1 MAAFLFNS
9 YQTRRVYQNLYIR
22 KLLKTIDKKIPIYYN
37 VFRTRAKTRKE
48 VFMIYEFEKVVDH
61 IRIDDDHE
69 EDITEKVYVETTD
82 DEQCEVLAAFVAED
96 FFRDG
101 NKETVRNLKKFIK
114 FAGIQETLEDLYYDD
129 LYDYFREQNKHK
141 LV

>member
-1 MAAFLFNS
+1 
-9 YQTRRVYQNLYIR
+9 
-22 KLLKTIDKKIPIYYN
+22 
-37 VFRTRAKTRKE
+37 
-48 VFMIYEFEKVVDH
+48 MIYEFEKVVDH

-69 EDITEKVYVETTD
+69 EDLTEKVYVETTD
-82 DEQCEVLAAFVAED
+82 DEQCEVLAKFVAED
-96 FFRDG
+96 FFRDW

>member
-1 MAAFLFNS
+1 
-9 YQTRRVYQNLYIR
+9 
-22 KLLKTIDKKIPIYYN
+22 
-37 VFRTRAKTRKE
+37 
-48 VFMIYEFEKVVDH
+48 MIYEFEKVVDH

-82 DEQCEVLAAFVAED
+82 DEQCEVLAEFVAED
-96 FFRDG
+96 FSRDG

-114 FAGIQETLEDLYYDD
+114 FAGIQTTLEDLYYDD
-129 LYDYFREQNKHK
+129 LKDYFREQNKHK

>member
-1 MAAFLFNS
+1 
-9 YQTRRVYQNLYIR
+9 
-22 KLLKTIDKKIPIYYN
+22 
-37 VFRTRAKTRKE
+37 
-48 VFMIYEFEKVVDH
+48 MIYEFEKVVDH

-69 EDITEKVYVETTD
+69 EDLTEKVYVETTD
-82 DEQCEVLAAFVAED
+82 DEQCEVLAKFVAED

-114 FAGIQETLEDLYYDD
+114 FAGIQTTLEDLYYDD
-129 LYDYFREQNKHK
+129 LKDYFREQNKHK

>member
-1 MAAFLFNS
+1 
-9 YQTRRVYQNLYIR
+9 
-22 KLLKTIDKKIPIYYN
+22 
-37 VFRTRAKTRKE
+37 
-48 VFMIYEFEKVVDH
+48 MIYEFEKVVDH

-82 DEQCEVLAAFVAED
+82 DEQCEVLAKFVAED
-96 FFRDG
+96 FFHDG

-114 FAGIQETLEDLYYDD
+114 FAGIQSTLEDLYYDD
-129 LYDYFREQNKHK
+129 LEDYFREQNKHK